1 MRIWQADFYRRHL
14 RDEISKPLWEL
25 LICDATQSF
34 KFSAFCRQSEANSN
48 WLAAQFQQAQTQ
60 KLPDI

>member
-1 MRIWQADFYRRHL
+1 MRIWQADFYRRPL

-48 WLAAQFQQAQTQ
+48 
-60 KLPDI
+60 